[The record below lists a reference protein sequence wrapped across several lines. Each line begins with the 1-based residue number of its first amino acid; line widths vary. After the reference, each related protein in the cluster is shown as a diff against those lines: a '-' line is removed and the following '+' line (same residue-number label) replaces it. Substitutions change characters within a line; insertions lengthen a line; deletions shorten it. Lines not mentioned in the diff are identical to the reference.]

1 MKIIFP
7 PFEHFYLLLEFH
19 THTQSDKV
27 ISTPVFALNNSFY
40 TVCNISSSIFHALF
54 LVTHYVQLVL
64 CICAWLWGVPLPHG
78 KPTNIHNFHPQLW
91 TSNWPS
97 AKSTANRDPLPS
109 SLEFWQSWPCSG
121 LAPCHFFSVLMQD
134 VLTFIPI
141 AKD

>member
-40 TVCNISSSIFHALF
+40 TVCNISSSTLHALF

-64 CICAWLWGVPLPHG
+64 CICAWL
-78 KPTNIHNFHPQLW
+78 
-91 TSNWPS
+91 
-97 AKSTANRDPLPS
+97 
-109 SLEFWQSWPCSG
+109 
-121 LAPCHFFSVLMQD
+121 
-134 VLTFIPI
+134 
-141 AKD
+141 